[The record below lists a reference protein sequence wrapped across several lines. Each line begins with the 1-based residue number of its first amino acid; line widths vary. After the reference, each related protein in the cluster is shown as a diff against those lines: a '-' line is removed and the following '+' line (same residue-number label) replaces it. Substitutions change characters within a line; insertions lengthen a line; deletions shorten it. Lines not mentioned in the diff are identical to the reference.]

1 MFNKTPFKK
10 RILFVGI
17 PDMAYIGVDGLLM
30 AGVNIV
36 GVLGP
41 KKDHNMYT
49 DFKNFIFSR
58 GLNFIDFDELDEPQ
72 LIEKIK
78 ALEVDAA
85 VVCSYNYKV
94 PRVLMD
100 ATKDGFINVHPS
112 LLPKYR
118 GGNPYSRVI
127 MNGETETGVTIHFM
141 DEGFDTGDI
150 IAQKPYHI
158 HSKATMGTIFNEL
171 NFIGIELLLQVLQAY
186 ENQQLP
192 RIPQPKG
199 HFIEGKG
206 LQDKD
211 LFIDYEKS
219 AEEIERFIRALNP
232 FLLASTTFRGNVM
245 KIMKAEVASDAFCL
259 PHPPGTVAK
268 IEDDKFFISTSK
280 GLIVPTV
287 MQFGSFFMGDSKD
300 FIRIVNP
307 KIGEEFRSK

>member
-1 MFNKTPFKK
+1 MFNRNTFKK

-17 PDMAYIGVDGLLM
+17 PDMAYIGLDGLLM

-41 KKDHNMYT
+41 KKDHSMFH
-49 DFKNFIFSR
+49 DFKNFVLAR
-58 GLNFIDFDELDEPQ
+58 GLNYIDYDELNEPQ

-78 ALEVDAA
+78 KLDVDAA
-85 VVCSYNYKV
+85 VVCSFNYKI
-94 PRVLMD
+94 PKVLMN
-100 ATKDGFINVHPS
+100 ATRDGFINVHPS
-112 LLPKYR
+112 MLPKYR

-150 IAQKPYHI
+150 IAQKAYHI

-171 NFIGIELLLQVLQAY
+171 NVLGIELLLQVLQAY
-186 ENQQLP
+186 ENEELP
-192 RIPQPKG
+192 RIPQPRG
-199 HFIEGKG
+199 DFISGKG
-206 LQDKD
+206 LADGEI
-211 LFIDYEKS
+211 FINYNRS

-232 FLLASTTFRGNVM
+232 FILASTTFRGNMM
-245 KIMKAEVASDAFCL
+245 KIMKAEVASDAFCI
-259 PHPPGTVAK
+259 PHPAGTVAK
-268 IEDDKFFISTSK
+268 IEDDKFFIATSK

-287 MQFGSFFMGDSKD
+287 LQFGSFFIGDSKD

-307 KIGEEFRSK
+307 KIGEEFR

>member
-1 MFNKTPFKK
+1 MFNRNTFKK

-17 PDMAYIGVDGLLM
+17 PDMAYIGLDGLLM

-41 KKDHNMYT
+41 KKEHNMYR
-49 DFKNFIFSR
+49 DFKNFVQSR
-58 GLNFIDFDELDEPQ
+58 RLNYIDYDELDEPE
-72 LIEKIK
+72 LIEKVRS
-78 ALEVDAA
+78 LEIDAA
-85 VVCSYNYKV
+85 VVCSFNYKI
-94 PRVLMD
+94 PKILMQ

-112 LLPKYR
+112 MLPKYR

-127 MNGETETGVTIHFM
+127 MNGETETGVTVHFM

-171 NFIGIELLLQVLQAY
+171 NVLGIELLLQVLQMY
-186 ENQQLP
+186 EVQELP
-192 RIPQPKG
+192 RLEQPRG
-199 HFIEGKG
+199 DFVSGKG
-206 LQDKD
+206 LSEQE
-211 LFIDYEKS
+211 LFINYNKT

-232 FLLASTTFRGNVM
+232 FILASTTFRGNMM
-245 KIMKAEVASDAFCL
+245 KIMKAEVASDAFCI
-259 PHPPGTVAK
+259 PHPAGTVAK
-268 IEDDKFFISTSK
+268 IEDDKFFIATSK

-300 FIRIVNP
+300 FIRIVSP
-307 KIGEEFRSK
+307 KIGEEFR

>member
-1 MFNKTPFKK
+1 MFNRTLFKK

-17 PDMAYIGVDGLLM
+17 PDMAYIGLDGLLM

-41 KKDHNMYT
+41 KKDHNMYI
-49 DFKNFIFSR
+49 DFKNFVISR
-58 GLNFIDFDELDEPQ
+58 GLNYIDYDELDEPQ
-72 LIEKIK
+72 LVEKVK
-78 ALEVDAA
+78 NFEVDAA
-85 VVCSYNYKV
+85 VVCSFNYKI
-94 PRVLMD
+94 PRVLLD
-100 ATKDGFINVHPS
+100 STKDGFINVHPS

-171 NFIGIELLLQVLQAY
+171 NVIGIELLLQVLQNY
-186 ENQQLP
+186 EVQELP
-192 RIPQPKG
+192 RLAQPRG
-199 HFIEGKG
+199 DFVSGKG
-206 LQDKD
+206 LSEQE
-211 LFIDYEKS
+211 LFINYNKS

-232 FLLASTTFRGNVM
+232 FILASTTFRGNMM
-245 KIMKAEVASDAFCL
+245 KIMKAEEASDAFCV
-259 PHPPGTVAK
+259 PHPAGTVAK
-268 IEDDKFFISTSK
+268 IEDDKFFVATSK

-307 KIGEEFRSK
+307 KIGEEFK